1 MVIRKRLPI
10 EGKALVFVTATV
22 TDWIPVFDNSTAA
35 EIAIDRLSEA
45 TKHFS
50 VAVVGYVLMPSH
62 LHLLLG
68 FSQIRQLSKFMQS
81 FKILSSKAVKQSV
94 NSGITDGLW
103 NDGKFNLWKPRFDD
117 LIIVSAEQFRTKL
130 NYIHTNPVR
139 AGLVSDPAEWLNSSA
154 SDWLT
159 DRKGPL
165 RVDKN
170 FRWME

>member
-22 TDWIPVFDNSTAA
+22 TDWIPVFGNHTAA
-35 EIAIDRLSEA
+35 EIAIDELSKA
-45 TKHFS
+45 TDYFS

-62 LHLLLG
+62 MHFLLG
-68 FSQIRQLSKFMQS
+68 FSQIGQLSKFMQS

-94 NSGITDGLW
+94 NSVIIGGLW
-103 NDGKFNLWKPRFDD
+103 HDGTFNLWKPRFDD
-117 LIIVSAEQFRTKL
+117 LIIVSEEQFRTKL
-130 NYIHTNPVR
+130 NYIHNNPVK
-139 AGLVSDPAEWLNSSA
+139 AGLVSDPCEWPNSSA
-154 SDWLT
+154 SDWLK